1 MNPSH
6 WNVQWGCSGRRWMH
20 GWGEGIR
27 RTGTTRGGSADTHVE
42 LIYTEGSQL
51 ADAHIL
57 ALAPALWASSNKKS
71 KCWLEKSNLI
81 QASVIHEQKSSK
93 NNEHI
98 MGRNHR
104 TSSQVQEAQRIPG
117 RINPRRNTPRHI
129 VIKPT
134 KIKVR
139 DKILKAARKNNK

>member
-1 MNPSH
+1 
-6 WNVQWGCSGRRWMH
+6 MH

-71 KCWLEKSNLI
+71 KSRHFEDGLPRSF
-81 QASVIHEQKSSK
+81 SSGGGK
-93 NNEHI
+93 PSFLL
-98 MGRNHR
+98 
-104 TSSQVQEAQRIPG
+104 TSAGDLRECLRVPLRSQG
-117 RINPRRNTPRHI
+117 YCGFG
-129 VIKPT
+129 
-134 KIKVR
+134 
-139 DKILKAARKNNK
+139 